1 MQNAKNMTITQQ
13 ELHLIKIHN
22 LKNLVDLE
30 MSFTGSPVTAILGP
44 NGNGKSTVLHALA
57 CAFKP
62 VSNGENYKF
71 SSFFLPNT
79 DAMWRGSRLEV
90 IHSYREETTVRKYV
104 TTEYTKTSDRWTP
117 KYVRRPSRDI
127 YYIGIDKC
135 VPLIESE
142 NKATRINYSTENIG
156 EQVVLDILEKAS
168 SVLNRKYSAFNIHTA
183 SGKKFIGV
191 ESNGLRY
198 SALSMSAGEQKI
210 FYILEKVFKAQ
221 KNSLILIDEIDL
233 LLHDG
238 AMKRL
243 IEVVHTRSLEKNLQ
257 IVATT
262 HRESILDQD
271 HLVNV
276 RHIVVKSGKALCFNE
291 TKPDAINRLTGIQP
305 RPIEVFVE
313 DDLGAAIIKKL
324 AGQLKGAKYVS
335 VQRYGAAINCFTTV
349 GGLLLG
355 GDSCEHSLF
364 VIDGDVYRTEGEK
377 QDRINKI
384 LTGDDQQSV
393 NYRESALQKIAQFV
407 IPEGFNPERYLHSI
421 IVAMNITDNDE
432 YEEIIECAK
441 EIQAVNDDHKY
452 IQELIDRLGWARD
465 TGLAKVVDLVATSDQ
480 WGVYVADVK
489 EWMRQQID
497 ANREIPHNNIA

>member
-1 MQNAKNMTITQQ
+1 MAITQQ
-13 ELHLIKIHN
+13 QLHLIKIFN

-30 MSFTGSPVTAILGP
+30 MSFDGLPVTAILGP

-62 VSNGENYKF
+62 LSNGENYKF

-79 DAMWRGSRLEV
+79 DAMWQGSHLEIV
-90 IHSYREETTVRKYV
+90 HSYREETTLHENV
-104 TTEYTKTSDRWTP
+104 TTEYTKSSDRWTP
-117 KYVRRPSRDI
+117 KYARRPCRDI

-156 EQVVLDILEKAS
+156 EQVILELLEKAS
-168 SVLNRKYSAFNIHTA
+168 YILNKRYSAFNIHSA
-183 SGKKFIGV
+183 SAKRFIGV

-210 FYILEKVFKAQ
+210 FYILEKVFRAK

-243 IEVVHTRSLEKNLQ
+243 IEVAYERALEKNLQ

-271 HLVNV
+271 HFVNV
-276 RHIVVKSGKALCFNE
+276 RHIVVKSGKSLCFNE
-291 TKPDAINRLTGIQP
+291 TKPDAINRLTGVQP
-305 RPIEVFVE
+305 RPLEVFVE
-313 DDLGAAIIKKL
+313 DDLGVAIIKKL

-364 VIDGDVYRTEGEK
+364 VIDGDVYRTKEEK
-377 QDRINKI
+377 QDRLNKV
-384 LTGDDQQSV
+384 LTGDDLQSV
-393 NYRESALQKIAQFV
+393 NYRASALQKILQFV
-407 IPEGFNPERYLHSI
+407 LPEGFNPERYLHSI
-421 IVAMNITDNDE
+421 IVAIDNANNDE

-441 EIQAVNDDHKY
+441 EIQAVNNDHKY
-452 IQELIDRLGWARD
+452 IEDLISRLGWGRD
-465 TGLAKVVDLVATSDQ
+465 TGLAKVVDLVATSGL
-480 WGVYVADVK
+480 WEEYVVDVK
-489 EWMRQQID
+489 KWMRQQIE
-497 ANREIPHNNIA
+497 AVREIPHNNAA

>member
-1 MQNAKNMTITQQ
+1 MPITQQ
-13 ELHLIKIHN
+13 QLHSIKIHS

-30 MSFTGSPVTAILGP
+30 MSFDGLPVTAILGP

-57 CAFKP
+57 CAFQP
-62 VSNGENYKF
+62 VSDGENYKF

-79 DAMWRGSRLEV
+79 DALWQGSHLEIV
-90 IHSYREETTVRKYV
+90 HSYRENQTIHENKIS
-104 TTEYTKTSDRWTP
+104 EYTKNSDRWTP
-117 KYVRRPSRDI
+117 KYARRPSRDI

-142 NKATRINYSTENIG
+142 NKATRINYSTENVG
-156 EQVVLDILEKAS
+156 EQVVLDILKKAS
-168 SVLNRKYSAFNIHTA
+168 YILNRQYSAFNIHKA

-191 ESNGLRY
+191 ESNNLKY
-198 SALSMSAGEQKI
+198 SALSMSAGEQKV
-210 FYILEKVFKAQ
+210 FYILEKVFRAK

-243 IEVVHTRSLEKNLQ
+243 IEVAHTRASEKKLQ

-271 HLVNV
+271 HLLNV
-276 RHIVVKSGKALCFNE
+276 RHIVVKSGKSLCFNE

-305 RPIEVFVE
+305 RPLEVFVE
-313 DDLGAAIIKKL
+313 DDLGAAVIKKL

-355 GDSCEHSLF
+355 GESCDRSLF
-364 VIDGDVYRTEGEK
+364 VIDGDVYRTDKEK

-393 NYRESALQKIAQFV
+393 DYRTSALEKISQFV

-421 IVAMNITDNDE
+421 IIEMDNTDNDE
-432 YEEIIECAK
+432 YAEIIECAK

-452 IQELIDRLGWARD
+452 IEDLIDRLDWERGV
-465 TGLAKVVDLVATSDQ
+465 GLAKVIDLVAISEQ
-480 WGVYVADVK
+480 WDAYILDIK
-489 EWMRQQID
+489 EWMRQQLEAVIEVQPNIPD
-497 ANREIPHNNIA
+497 A